1 MVTRTAAQGGERVQ
15 MAARNINS
23 PYTERMRRSATP
35 PLASGLLTDVGRQR
49 SINQDAGLILDLPRG
64 GLFAVADGMGGHA
77 AGELAAN
84 LALDTLGSSFMN
96 GRGAAPERLAEAV
109 QEANLAVLR
118 SAVGEYVGMGTT
130 LVAMVI
136 DRAAALIAHVG
147 DSRAYLLRGGELHRL
162 TEDHSW
168 VAEQVRLGHLTEE
181 EARNHQWRSVVSNA
195 LGGEERVRLELYGLP
210 LRQGDR
216 LLLCSDGLSGVIEE
230 AELYAVMAG
239 QPDPDVAV
247 RQLIDLSNAE
257 GGPDNITA
265 IVIDIE
271 QPSRLPGYPLPVRQ
285 NEGPLYVDMLL
296 NSRRGNSPVT
306 YLALVLVYF
315 VLMGLV
321 LYPQHRTAIGVVGL
335 GLLAALLLG
344 VQLWNHMYRS
354 KEMLPNLGS
363 YMPRAQAGSTAD
375 PGSLPIRLEER
386 QTQIRPADA
395 ARSRE

>member
-1 MVTRTAAQGGERVQ
+1 
-15 MAARNINS
+15 
-23 PYTERMRRSATP
+23 MRRSATP
-35 PLASGLLTDVGRQR
+35 LLASGLLTDVGRQR

-84 LALDTLGSSFMN
+84 LALDTLSSSFLN

-130 LVAMVI
+130 LVALVI

-147 DSRAYLLRGGELHRL
+147 DSRAYLLRAGVLHRL

-168 VAEQVRLGHLTEE
+168 VAEQVRLGHLTED

-210 LRQGDR
+210 LRRGDR
-216 LLLCSDGLSGVIEE
+216 LLLCSDGLSGVISE
-230 AELYAVMAG
+230 AELYAVMAQ
-239 QPDPDVAV
+239 QPDPDLAV

-265 IVIDIE
+265 IVVDIE
-271 QPSRLPGYPLPVRQ
+271 QSSRMPSYALPNRQ

-296 NSRRGNSPVT
+296 NSRRGNSLVT
-306 YLALVLVYF
+306 YIALVLVYCT
-315 VLMGLV
+315 LMGLV
-321 LYPQHRTAIGVVGL
+321 LYPQHQTLIGGVGL
-335 GLLAALLLG
+335 LLLVGLLVLLQVWNHRQRARSALPGLPSYSPQVSEPVSGLLG
-344 VQLWNHMYRS
+344 T
-354 KEMLPNLGS
+354 
-363 YMPRAQAGSTAD
+363 PRNEAQT
-375 PGSLPIRLEER
+375 L
-386 QTQIRPADA
+386 IRPAGS
-395 ARSRE
+395 SRD

>member
-1 MVTRTAAQGGERVQ
+1 
-15 MAARNINS
+15 
-23 PYTERMRRSATP
+23 MRRSATP
-35 PLASGLLTDVGRQR
+35 LLASGLLTDVGRQR

-84 LALDTLGSSFMN
+84 LALDTLSSSFLN

-147 DSRAYLLRGGELHRL
+147 DSRAYLLRAGELHRL

-168 VAEQVRLGHLTEE
+168 VAEQVRLGHLTED

-230 AELYAVMAG
+230 AELYEVLSN

-271 QPSRLPGYPLPVRQ
+271 QASRMPTYALPSRQ
-285 NEGPLYVDMLL
+285 SEGPLYVDMLL

-315 VLMGLV
+315 ILMGLV
-321 LYPQHRTAIGVVGL
+321 LYPQHRTQIGVAGL
-335 GLLAALLLG
+335 GLLLALLLG
-344 VQLWNHMYRS
+344 LQWWNHLRRS
-354 KEMLPNLGS
+354 QAALPGLGS
-363 YMPRAQAGSTAD
+363 YAPQPAALTATSSVGD
-375 PGSLPIRLEER
+375 R
-386 QTQIRPADA
+386 QTHIRPADPA
-395 ARSRE
+395 PDRDSSRARD